1 MQFNNFDANGK
12 TRYRTLPAKRKLTA
26 NSLFLRTFEF
36 YMKRVGLVTWYRGTN
51 YGSVLQ
57 AYALRKA
64 LENSGCKVYFL
75 RSFNRPFTLKNI
87 KINFFSKYRINR
99 RNPLDDCPF
108 PAQKER
114 FAEFI
119 KESFPERL
127 PISRCGYRR
136 MLKDTSV
143 FMSGSDQIWN
153 CRHNFDPF
161 LFLDFA
167 EDVKRVSYAS
177 SIGTGEIPAE
187 YKSEVKSLL
196 SGFSH
201 IGVREKSAET
211 ALSALTGRKDI
222 KTVLDP
228 TFLLSSEE
236 WQDFAQGSGYKHLPE
251 DHKHLLEGHKPLPKD
266 HKHLPNR
273 YKHLLKG
280 KYIFCYFVGKASLY
294 EGYLQKLK
302 AISGLDRAVLLPSN
316 DFPLETISGAERIE
330 NAGPREFISLLS
342 GADAVLTDS
351 FHGSA
356 LSINLGKQFY
366 CVKRF
371 SDSDP
376 LSQNSRLY
384 DLFSLFGIGDRFLEN
399 GEPEKIDYKAARKRL
414 KELRTES
421 LSFLKKEI
429 E

>member
-1 MQFNNFDANGK
+1 MRLSQDVE
-12 TRYRTLPAKRKLTA
+12 RHLRVHERQRPDLELP
-26 NSLFLRTFEF
+26 SQLR
-36 YMKRVGLVTWYRGTN
+36 
-51 YGSVLQ
+51 
-57 AYALRKA
+57 
-64 LENSGCKVYFL
+64 
-75 RSFNRPFTLKNI
+75 
-87 KINFFSKYRINR
+87 
-99 RNPLDDCPF
+99 
-108 PAQKER
+108 
-114 FAEFI
+114 
-119 KESFPERL
+119 
-127 PISRCGYRR
+127 
-136 MLKDTSV
+136 
-143 FMSGSDQIWN
+143 
-153 CRHNFDPF
+153 PF

-167 EDVKRVSYAS
+167 GDVKRVSYAS

-371 SDSDP
+371 SDADP

-399 GEPEKIDYKAARKRL
+399 GEPGKIDYKAVSNRL

>member
-64 LENSGCKVYFL
+64 LKNSGCKAYFL

-87 KINFFSKYRINR
+87 KINLFSKYRINR

-127 PISRCGYRR
+127 QISRCGYRR

-167 EDVKRVSYAS
+167 GDVKRVSYAS

-187 YKSEVKSLL
+187 YKGEVKALL
-196 SGFSH
+196 SGFSY

-228 TFLLSSEE
+228 TFLLSAEE
-236 WQDFAQGSGYKHLPE
+236 WQDFAQGSGHKNLP
-251 DHKHLLEGHKPLPKD
+251 EGHKPLP
-266 HKHLPNR
+266 NS

-302 AISGLDRAVLLPSN
+302 AISGLDRTVLLPSN

-330 NAGPREFISLLS
+330 DAGPGEFISLLS

-399 GEPEKIDYKAARKRL
+399 GEPGKIDYKAVSNRL

>member
-1 MQFNNFDANGK
+1 
-12 TRYRTLPAKRKLTA
+12 
-26 NSLFLRTFEF
+26 
-36 YMKRVGLVTWYRGTN
+36 MKRVGLVTWYRGTN

-187 YKSEVKSLL
+187 YQSEVKSLL

-228 TFLLSSEE
+228 TFLLSAEE
-236 WQDFAQGSGYKHLPE
+236 WQDFALASDYRNLPE
-251 DHKHLLEGHKPLPKD
+251 GHKPLLEGHKHLPKS
-266 HKHLPNR
+266 

-294 EGYLQKLK
+294 EEYLQKLR
-302 AISGLDRAVLLPSN
+302 AISGLDHALILPSN

-330 NAGPREFISLLS
+330 DAGPREFISLLS

-371 SDSDP
+371 SDADP

-399 GEPEKIDYKAARKRL
+399 GEPGKIDYKAVSNRL

>member
-12 TRYRTLPAKRKLTA
+12 TRYRALPAKRKLTA

-64 LENSGCKVYFL
+64 LENLGCKVYYL

-87 KINFFSKYRINR
+87 KINLFSKYRIKR

-108 PAQKER
+108 PAQRMR

-127 PISRCGYRR
+127 PISRCCYRR

-167 EDVKRVSYAS
+167 GDVKRVSYAS

-187 YKSEVKSLL
+187 YRSEVKSLL
-196 SGFSH
+196 SDFSY

-228 TFLLSSEE
+228 TFLLSAEE
-236 WQDFAQGSGYKHLPE
+236 WQDFAQGSGYKNLPE
-251 DHKHLLEGHKPLPKD
+251 DHKHLPEGHKPLPNS
-266 HKHLPNR
+266 HGHLP
-273 YKHLLKG
+273 KG

-294 EGYLQKLK
+294 EKYLQKLK
-302 AISGLDRAVLLPSN
+302 NISGLDHALILPSN
-316 DFPLETISGAERIE
+316 EFPLETISGAERIE
-330 NAGPREFISLLS
+330 DAGPREFISLLS

-371 SDSDP
+371 SDADP
-376 LSQNSRLY
+376 HSQNSRLY

-399 GEPEKIDYKAARKRL
+399 GEPGKIDYKAVNKRL
-414 KELRTES
+414 KELRAES

>member
-1 MQFNNFDANGK
+1 
-12 TRYRTLPAKRKLTA
+12 
-26 NSLFLRTFEF
+26 
-36 YMKRVGLVTWYRGTN
+36 MKRVGLVTWYRGTN

-64 LENSGCKVYFL
+64 LENLGCKVYYL

-87 KINFFSKYRINR
+87 KINLFSKYRIKR

-108 PAQKER
+108 PAQRMR

-167 EDVKRVSYAS
+167 GDVKRVSYAS

-187 YKSEVKSLL
+187 YKDEVKALL
-196 SGFSH
+196 SDFSY

-211 ALSALTGRKDI
+211 ALSALSGRKDI

-228 TFLLSSEE
+228 TFLLNAED
-236 WQDFAQGSGYKHLPE
+236 WKYFAQGSDYKHLP
-251 DHKHLLEGHKPLPKD
+251 KD
-266 HKHLPNR
+266 
-273 YKHLLKG
+273 
-280 KYIFCYFVGKASLY
+280 KYIFCYFVGKAS
-294 EGYLQKLK
+294 GYTEYLHKLK
-302 AISGLDRAVLLPSN
+302 AFSGLDKAILLPSN
-316 DFPLETISGAERIE
+316 DFPLENIYGAERIE
-330 NAGPREFISLLS
+330 DAGPREFIYLLS
-342 GADAVLTDS
+342 GAAAVLTDS

-356 LSINLGKQFY
+356 LSLNLGKQFY

-371 SDSDP
+371 SDADP

-384 DLFSLFGIGDRFLEN
+384 DLFSLFGIGGRFLEN
-399 GEPEKIDYKAARKRL
+399 GEPEKLDYKVVNIRL
-414 KELRTES
+414 EELRAQS
-421 LSFLKKEI
+421 SAFLKKEI

>member
-1 MQFNNFDANGK
+1 
-12 TRYRTLPAKRKLTA
+12 
-26 NSLFLRTFEF
+26 
-36 YMKRVGLVTWYRGTN
+36 
-51 YGSVLQ
+51 
-57 AYALRKA
+57 
-64 LENSGCKVYFL
+64 
-75 RSFNRPFTLKNI
+75 
-87 KINFFSKYRINR
+87 
-99 RNPLDDCPF
+99 
-108 PAQKER
+108 
-114 FAEFI
+114 
-119 KESFPERL
+119 
-127 PISRCGYRR
+127 
-136 MLKDTSV
+136 
-143 FMSGSDQIWN
+143 
-153 CRHNFDPF
+153 
-161 LFLDFA
+161 
-167 EDVKRVSYAS
+167 
-177 SIGTGEIPAE
+177 
-187 YKSEVKSLL
+187 
-196 SGFSH
+196 
-201 IGVREKSAET
+201 
-211 ALSALTGRKDI
+211 
-222 KTVLDP
+222 VLDP
-228 TFLLSSEE
+228 TFLLSAEE
-236 WQDFAQGSGYKHLPE
+236 WQDFAQGSGHKNLP
-251 DHKHLLEGHKPLPKD
+251 EGHKPLP
-266 HKHLPNR
+266 NS

-302 AISGLDRAVLLPSN
+302 AISGLDRTVLLPSN

-330 NAGPREFISLLS
+330 DAGPGEFISLLS